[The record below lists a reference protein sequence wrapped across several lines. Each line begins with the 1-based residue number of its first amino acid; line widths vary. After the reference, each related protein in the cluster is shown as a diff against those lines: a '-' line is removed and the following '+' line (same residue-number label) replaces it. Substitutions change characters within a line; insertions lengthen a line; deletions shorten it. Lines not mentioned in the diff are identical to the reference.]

1 MEKFLKV
8 MNKYFI
14 GLVAVFVLLTGFVK
28 QPDLKEVKVV
38 CEMEGC
44 VASLKLYQ
52 FDGMNF
58 SKVMDGKQTEEGYVF
73 MVPKSEPRFY
83 YVGMNEQMLRPVIL
97 GTEEEVKVS
106 GQCNRMRSARV
117 TSSLNSD
124 YDKLKNELNTYNR
137 NKQQLIRKL
146 QQTRE
151 PEQVKSIKQQIKV
164 IDDQQLGLLDSLDK
178 ANPYFASVVG
188 LNIFPSFENYGQ
200 NYTNGLDYF
209 ANEFFQFA
217 DFKEEIYGRLPWTY
231 EAYKSYTTTISGV
244 GLPDEKH
251 MQIMEIALKRVPE
264 GTEAYKLAIGG
275 VLAALNEKN
284 HANYPHFAKMFIEK
298 YKTTDP
304 QAAGRLENEL
314 RRKQQLMVGGE
325 APDFSGQSPDGETIA
340 LSDLRGKVV
349 LIDFW
354 ASWCGPC
361 RRENPNVVK
370 MYDKYKDKGF
380 EILGVSLDSSKDRWI
395 GAIEQDG
402 LTWPHISDLKKWQ
415 SEYASLYGV
424 RSIPHTVLLNAEGK
438 IIARGLRGVMLENKV
453 AELLGGE

>member
-1 MEKFLKV
+1 MS
-8 MNKYFI
+8 KYFL

-28 QPDLKEVKVV
+28 QPDSKEVKVV

-44 VASLKLYQ
+44 VAALKLYK

-58 SKVMDGKQTEEGYVF
+58 THVKDGEKIENGYVF
-73 MVPKSEPRFY
+73 NVPKSEPRFY

-97 GTEEEVKVS
+97 GTEDEVKLT
-106 GQCNRMRSARV
+106 GRCNRMRSARV
-117 TSSLNSD
+117 NSKLNKEYDRLKNQLNSF
-124 YDKLKNELNTYNR
+124 NR

-146 QQTRE
+146 QQTRVE
-151 PEQVKSIKQQIKV
+151 EQVTNLKQQIKV

-178 ANPYFASVVG
+178 ANPYFAKVVG

-217 DFKEEIYGRLPWTY
+217 DFKEEVYGRLPWTY
-231 EAYKSYTTTISGV
+231 EAYKSYTTTLSSV
-244 GLPDEKH
+244 SLPDDKH
-251 MQIMEIALKRVPE
+251 KQIIEIALKRVPE
-264 GTEAYKLAIGG
+264 GTDAYKLAIGG
-275 VLAALNEKN
+275 VLAALNQKN
-284 HANYPHFAKMFIEK
+284 HANYPHFAKIFIEK
-298 YKTTDP
+298 YKSIDAK
-304 QAAGRLENEL
+304 AAGKLENEM
-314 RRKQQLMVGGE
+314 RRKRALMVGGE
-325 APDFSGQSPDGETIA
+325 APDFSGQSPDGETIK

-370 MYDKYKDKGF
+370 MYNKYHDKGF
-380 EILGVSLDSSKDRWI
+380 EILGVSLDSSKERWV

-415 SEYASLYGV
+415 SEYAALYGV
-424 RSIPHTVLLNAEGK
+424 RSIPHTVLLDAEGK
-438 IIARGLRGVMLENKV
+438 IIARGLRGINLEKKV
-453 AELLGGE
+453 AEVLGQQ

>member
-1 MEKFLKV
+1 
-8 MNKYFI
+8 MNKY
-14 GLVAVFVLLTGFVK
+14 LLSLMAVFLLLTGFVK
-28 QPDLKEVKVV
+28 QPDQKEVKVV

-44 VASLKLYQ
+44 VAALKLYK
-52 FDGMNF
+52 FDGISFSVIMN
-58 SKVMDGKQTEEGYVF
+58 GEETEEGVVF

-97 GTEEEVKVS
+97 GTEDEVKLT
-106 GQCNRMRSARV
+106 GRCNRMRSARV
-117 TSSLNSD
+117 TSQLNRD
-124 YDKLKNELNTYNR
+124 YDNLKNELNGYNR

-151 PEQVKSIKQQIKV
+151 PEQVKTIKQKIKV

-178 ANPYFASVVG
+178 TNAYFAKVVG

-217 DFKEEIYGRLPWTY
+217 DFNEEIYGRLPWTY
-231 EAYKSYTTTISGV
+231 EAYKSYTTTISSV

-251 MQIMEIALKRVPE
+251 KQIMEIALKRVPE
-264 GTEAYKLAIGG
+264 SSEAYKLAIGG
-275 VLAALNEKN
+275 ILAALNQKN
-284 HANYPHFAKMFIEK
+284 HANYAHFAKMFIGK
-298 YKTTDP
+298 YKAKDP
-304 QAAGRLENEL
+304 KAAGRLENEL
-314 RRKQQLMVGGE
+314 RRKEQLMVGGE
-325 APDFSGQSPDGETIA
+325 APDFSGQSPEGETIA

-370 MYDKYKDKGF
+370 MYNKYKSKGF
-380 EILGVSLDSSKDRWI
+380 EILGVSLDSSKDRWV

-415 SEYASLYGV
+415 SEYAKLYGV
-424 RSIPHTVLLNAEGK
+424 RSIPHTVLLDAEGK
-438 IIARGLRGVMLENKV
+438 IVARGLRGVMLENKV
-453 AELLGGE
+453 AEILGEQ